1 MPVGVIKTFSVV
13 ALLRNSF
20 LSALLLFSTCACL
33 QAAELPVYD
42 IEASFDPVRHTITA
56 RQKVTF
62 TNNYTADVTELYFHI
77 YPHRKFTHE
86 EIRFLN
92 RYASYFKVNPFPDG
106 FQSGDLIVKSVVV
119 DGVSAGF
126 SVEGGD
132 ETLLKIPLPG
142 RLPVHASCAA
152 EIEYEVRIPHT
163 HNRFGWHG
171 TITTLTRWYPILCMY
186 DDKGWRRY
194 PFYIYHQPFFS
205 EASWYSLRL
214 TMPGGY
220 TAVTGCSLEKE
231 EQNPDGTRTV
241 CLRSDAP
248 MRDLGVGISP
258 DFKRESIVRGG
269 VTVNAYY
276 IGDTRRAAEDAAK
289 FAGDMIEFCSAR
301 FGAYPYKEFN
311 IVPSYLGFGG
321 DQSSG
326 LIFINTRLFRLP
338 GFLSRYFDFLISHE
352 TGHQWF
358 YNVIGSDEY
367 RQMFMD
373 EGVNSYWVLRY
384 LESKYGYN
392 AGILDIPRYLRW
404 VIPDISFRESTA
416 ARYFYV
422 AKTGYD
428 RPVISDLSSFREP
441 SSIFALAYGKGSAVL
456 QMLEKQMGTE
466 GIDRAFSRYAR
477 EFRFRNASLDDL
489 VSIVT
494 DESGKD
500 MSPFFDQ
507 WLKSADFC
515 DFSVKRFSA
524 HSAVVENRGNLRMP
538 VDIMVGYTD
547 GTSEMRTW
555 DGEGEQYEFTVP
567 PDKKAAS
574 VTVDPE
580 KKIILDI
587 DRTNNHCPRQF
598 VFRPVPLYFFAYEL
612 PLLLDRD
619 AYNVVAGPGAQNSA
633 LGITASVQKPY
644 DQLLRISCGY
654 DVNGKAVD
662 SRLGYEAA
670 HIGHSHTSAGF
681 EIFDYESAK
690 AGDDLTGGKVYIRR
704 DLWPAS
710 YGLFSVNDHVSLYFV
725 RNRKYDRAGGW
736 SGSEDIRNNVYR
748 KHEEAIAGF
757 TGSFG
762 RYGPADDP
770 NHGWRII
777 STQEVAGHFAGGKES
792 FWRSSAELQRYFL
805 LMPRWQ
811 HTCALRGKIGTGGPA
826 DKTLYD
832 IGGAQALRGYGVRD
846 VRGARMALGGV
857 EYRMPLV
864 DNIKI
869 YLLDNI
875 ARLRTIQSVFF
886 YDIGKAWHSD
896 YSDAD
901 FKKDAGAGLRLHFDI
916 CGILERVVVRIDVA
930 QAINEKGKNPRVWF
944 GINQSF

>member
-1 MPVGVIKTFSVV
+1 MSVGLMKLSFFVQLSRS
-13 ALLRNSF
+13 AF
-20 LSALLLFSTCACL
+20 LSALLLFLSCACL
-33 QAAELPVYD
+33 SAAELPVYD
-42 IEASFDPVRHTITA
+42 IEAGFDPARHTVTA

-62 TNNYTADVTELYFHI
+62 TNNYSTDVTELYFHI
-77 YPHRKFTHE
+77 YPHRKFTPG

-92 RYASYFKVNPFPDG
+92 RYAAYFKVNPYPDG
-106 FQSGDLIVKSVVV
+106 FQSGDLIVKSAVI
-119 DGVSAGF
+119 DGVEAGF
-126 SVEGGD
+126 SVEGD
-132 ETLLKIPLPG
+132 DRTLLKIPLAG
-142 RLPVHASCAA
+142 RLPTRAA
-152 EIEYEVRIPHT
+152 CTVEIEYEVRIPHT
-163 HNRFGWHG
+163 YNRFGWHG
-171 TITTLTRWYPILCMY
+171 AITTLTRWYPILCMY

-205 EASWYSLRL
+205 EAAQYSLRL
-214 TMPGGY
+214 TIPGSY

-231 EQNPDGTRTV
+231 PLNPDGTRTV
-241 CLRSDAP
+241 WLRSDAP

-258 DFKRESIVRGG
+258 DFKRESRSRGG

-276 IGDTRRAAEDAAK
+276 IDGNRKAAADAAE

-326 LIFINTRLFRLP
+326 LIFIDTRLFRLP
-338 GFLSRYFDFLISHE
+338 GFLRRYFDFLISHE

-392 AGILDIPRYLRW
+392 AGILDMPRYLRW
-404 VIPDISFRESTA
+404 AVPNISFRESTA
-416 ARYFYV
+416 ARYLYLV
-422 AKTGYD
+422 KTGYD

-456 QMLEKQMGTE
+456 QMLEKQMGI
-466 GIDRAFSRYAR
+466 GAFDRAFGRYAR
-477 EFRFRNASLDDL
+477 EFRFGNASLDDL
-489 VSIVT
+489 VRIVT
-494 DESGKD
+494 DEAGQD
-500 MSPFFDQ
+500 MSSFFRQ
-507 WLKSADFC
+507 WLTSTAFC
-515 DFSVKRFSA
+515 DFSVKQASA
-524 HSAVVENRGNLRMP
+524 HSAVVENRGRLRMP
-538 VDIMVGYTD
+538 VDIRVGYAD
-547 GTSEMRTW
+547 GTSENRLW
-555 DGEGEQYEFTVP
+555 DGEGERYEFPVP
-567 PDKKAAS
+567 PEKNVAS
-574 VTVDPE
+574 VSVDPE

-587 DRTNNHCPRQF
+587 DRTNNHWPRHF
-598 VFRPVPLYFFAYEL
+598 TFRPVPVYFFAYEL
-612 PLLLDRD
+612 PLLLDQD
-619 AYNVVAGPGAQNSA
+619 AYNVVAGPGVRNSA
-633 LGITASVQKPY
+633 VGVTASVQKPY
-644 DQLLRISCGY
+644 DQLLRISSGY

-662 SRLGYEAA
+662 SRLGYEVA
-670 HIGHSHTSAGF
+670 HIGNSHASAGF
-681 EIFDYESAK
+681 EIFDYESSK
-690 AGDDLTGGKVYIRR
+690 AGDDLIGGKVYIRR

-710 YGLFSVNDHVSLYFV
+710 YGFLSVNDHVSLYCV
-725 RNRKYDRAGGW
+725 RNRKYDSAGGW
-736 SGSEDIRNNVYR
+736 NGTEDVRNNVYR
-748 KHEEAIAGF
+748 KHEEAIAGV

-777 STQEVAGHFAGGKES
+777 PTQEFAGHFAGGKES

-805 LMPRWQ
+805 IMPRLQ
-811 HTCALRGKIGTGGPA
+811 HTCALRGKLGTGGPA

-832 IGGAQALRGYGVRD
+832 IGGAQALRGYGARD
-846 VRGARMALGGV
+846 VRGARMLLAGA
-857 EYRMPLV
+857 EYRMPLA

-886 YDIGKAWHSD
+886 CDIGRAWYSD

-930 QAINEKGKNPRVWF
+930 QAINEKGEDPRVWF
-944 GINQSF
+944 GVSQTF